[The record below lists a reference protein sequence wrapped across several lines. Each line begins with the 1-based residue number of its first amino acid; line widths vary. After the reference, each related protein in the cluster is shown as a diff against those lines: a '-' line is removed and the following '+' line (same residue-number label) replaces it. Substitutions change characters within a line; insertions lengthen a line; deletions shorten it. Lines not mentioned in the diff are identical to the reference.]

1 MGRIYGSNRI
11 IGTVGGLR
19 HYQMNNDNVIY
30 VAEKGGANIDLI
42 MNNPAFD
49 NTRRLMSEMKPRA
62 FLAKDI
68 KRNLGQ
74 WSVPIVNRYLIGAIN
89 AALRKAQKK
98 DTESEKGTKSIIL
111 SKYKDVLNLPTYYW
125 EKSLR
130 DILKCPY
137 SVETGIDR
145 KSITLS
151 FTDFI
156 PREQLKSPPEATHF
170 QLCLCI
176 GVVCDYVYIPEHRM
190 FEPVYSGTQMMCS
203 MKEMESEWI
212 PVKEKQ
218 PGDLTFTVALPDSF
232 QLEDDMTVIRCIGIV
247 FGKNT
252 YDMESLKYNR
262 GSIEFLG
269 AI

>member
-19 HYQMNNDNVIY
+19 HYRMNNREVIY
-30 VAEKGGANIDLI
+30 VAETGGANKDLI

-49 NTRRLMSEMKPRA
+49 QTRRLMSEMKPRA
-62 FLAKDI
+62 YLASDI

-74 WSVPIVNRYLIGAIN
+74 WSVPIVNRYLIGDIN

-98 DTESEKGTKSIIL
+98 DTESEKGTKSILL
-111 SKYKDVLNLPTYYW
+111 SKYRDVLNLPTYHW
-125 EKSLR
+125 EQSLH

-145 KSITLS
+145 KSISLS
-151 FTDFI
+151 ITDFI

-170 QLCLCI
+170 QFCLCI
-176 GVVCDYVYIPEHRM
+176 GVVCDYVYIPENGM
-190 FEPVYSGTQMMCS
+190 FEPVYSGTKMMSS

-218 PGDLTFTVALPDSF
+218 PGDLTSTVSLPDSF
-232 QLEDDMTVIRCIGIV
+232 QLEDDMTVLRCIGIV